1 MTERPITLRIPAS
14 TEYLPLARAAA
25 SAVCARL
32 GYPVDR
38 LDETVLAISEA
49 ASLLMQDAAGKQGV
63 TVSLTPWQ
71 SSGLIGLDA
80 DLSISSKSGR
90 PPRPT
95 SFSWTV
101 LASLVSNVSADI
113 QDDVVTL
120 RLRSRQE
127 ATEP

>member
-1 MTERPITLRIPAS
+1 MSERTITLRIPSS
-14 TEYLPLARAAA
+14 TEYLPLARAAV

-38 LDETVLAISEA
+38 LDETVLAVSEA
-49 ASLLMQDAAGKQGV
+49 ASLLMQDASPKHGV
-63 TVSLTPWQ
+63 TLSLTPWQ
-71 SSGLIGLDA
+71 SSGLIGVDA

-101 LASLVSNVSADI
+101 LSSLVNNVSAGIEDDI
-113 QDDVVTL
+113 VTL

-127 ATEP
+127 AVRR